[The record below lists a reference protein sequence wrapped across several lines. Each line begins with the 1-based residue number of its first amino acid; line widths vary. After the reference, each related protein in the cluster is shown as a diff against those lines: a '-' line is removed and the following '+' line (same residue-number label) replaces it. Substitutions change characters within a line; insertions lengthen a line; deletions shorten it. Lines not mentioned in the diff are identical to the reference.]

1 MIRKERLED
10 FHQIDELI
18 TAAFKEDK
26 HSDGTEQLL
35 VKRLRNS
42 DAYRNDLALLYQVQD
57 KILGYILLSEIMVK
71 DHSLSHLG
79 LSLAPDAVL
88 PSHQNLG
95 IGSALIEK
103 AHEVASRLG
112 YTFVVLIGHE
122 NYYPR
127 FGYQLAE
134 NFDLN
139 FPFDAPSKNC
149 LVKELSENALSKISG
164 LIHYPQEFYG

>member
-35 VKRLRNS
+35 VNRIRNS
-42 DAYRNDLALLYQVQD
+42 EAYRNDLALLYQEQD

-79 LSLAPDAVL
+79 LSLAPVVVL

-122 NYYPR
+122 NYLP
-127 FGYQLAE
+127 
-134 NFDLN
+134 
-139 FPFDAPSKNC
+139 
-149 LVKELSENALSKISG
+149 KIWISVG
-164 LIHYPQEFYG
+164 RKF